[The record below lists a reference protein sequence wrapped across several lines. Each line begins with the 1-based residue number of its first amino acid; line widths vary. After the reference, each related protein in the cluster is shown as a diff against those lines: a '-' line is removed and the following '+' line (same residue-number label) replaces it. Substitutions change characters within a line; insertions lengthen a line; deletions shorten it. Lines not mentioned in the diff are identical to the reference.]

1 MNMIEN
7 TRSGSDDKKILTFAV
22 PGGKV
27 YINDYYTNSPD
38 SFLNI
43 SITGQKCQLMCR
55 HCRKELLKGMQEAGD
70 SRRLVELME
79 KYINK
84 AGNTG
89 PICHSASGK
98 KPAGNTLPNEGPGQD
113 KDAGTSENIK
123 GSISGMLISGG
134 FDHGGKLPVKNILAG
149 IKELKSKYPFL
160 TIYIHTGFL
169 DTKEAAALKDSGVDA
184 VLVNLIGSL
193 KAIREVYNL
202 EDRTYSD
209 YLDTIKVLKDQG
221 LKVSPHIVIGLEDGK
236 LSCEFKTVKDALAL
250 GVDSLV
256 FVILKKASKTVDFTS
271 SKVPDDD
278 IIRLVKYARGLSGDI
293 PLSFGCARPSGKNR
307 HPLEIELIKAGIDSI
322 AFPSERTIRF
332 AVENKIAHTFVEKC
346 CAIL

>member
-1 MNMIEN
+1 MIGN
-7 TRSGSDDKKILTFAV
+7 TRSDSNYKKVLTFAV

-43 SITGQKCQLMCR
+43 SITGQQCLLMCR
-55 HCRKELLKGMQEAGD
+55 HCRGELLKGMPEAGN
-70 SRRLVELME
+70 SRELVELVE
-79 KYINK
+79 KYINR

-89 PICHSASGK
+89 TSCHPASGK
-98 KPAGNTLPNEGPGQD
+98 KPAGYTLQNEGPGQD
-113 KDAGTSENIK
+113 KDIGTAENIK
-123 GSISGMLISGG
+123 GSVNGMLISGG
-134 FDHGGKLPVKNILAG
+134 FDLQGKLPIKNILAG
-149 IKELKSKYPFL
+149 IEELKSKYPFL

-169 DTKEAAALKDSGVDA
+169 DAKEAAALKSSGVDA
-184 VLVNLIGSL
+184 VLVNLIGSRI
-193 KAIREVYNL
+193 AIRKVYTL

-221 LKVSPHIVIGLEDGK
+221 LKVSPHIIIGLENGK
-236 LSCEFKTVKDALAL
+236 LSDEFKTVKDALAL
-250 GVDSLV
+250 GVDSLI
-256 FVILKKASKTVDFTS
+256 FVVLKKASKTVGFTS
-271 SKVPDDD
+271 SKVPHDD
-278 IIRLVKYARGLSGDI
+278 IIRLVKYARGLSGDVL
-293 PLSFGCARPSGKNR
+293 LSFGCAKPPGKNR
-307 HPLEIELIKAGIDSI
+307 HLLEIELIKAGIDSM